1 MQNIFLEYMENNE
14 PFGLLPFAVPTG
26 SGKTYSALH
35 AIYDYSVKYFSEP
48 ETTKEKGPIVFIT
61 NQKKNLPETELRKI
75 FKENQKEKL
84 FDTLFL
90 RLYSNSESVIRA
102 IQKYDY
108 QLISEI
114 PSNIDHTKI
123 SEIINYLTQ
132 ALDLA
137 KLKTETEKQGIV
149 DPIRNKYINQEEK
162 NFREIIEPRLRK
174 NITSIVRKNFKSESD
189 FIQAITNDKDWKW
202 IAKLYPTAY
211 INQKKIIMMSV
222 DKFIN
227 LNTNLIDTSFTLY
240 TSDKL
245 QNGTVIIDEFDAAY
259 NVILNK
265 IISDNLKNQIDVIK
279 LFTKIYSKLKN
290 HVFVNDLINKDYELN
305 KDQIKEMLKR
315 LTYDGEEIFK
325 KFNMQFNLKSE
336 FDINDNIEQSNE
348 KNLLYQS
355 LDYISVCRKDNIK
368 LFIKPSPKD
377 KLNKII
383 PVETKNLS
391 SSYYKDYTLLENL
404 LHELQRFLNFF
415 RVITN
420 YMAINYL
427 NKRNNLI
434 VTKETES
441 FKPTLNLENALYTVL
456 EEFDLDSNETSFLMN
471 DVQIRSKLKK
481 PVSNKSKNK
490 EKAPKNYDFDQ
501 SFHIMGCKIVTLIDS
516 INHDTKTKPYIYTIP
531 YTPEIVLLAM
541 TQSCKVIG
549 ISATATIPT
558 VIDNF
563 DLGYIK
569 SKLKN
574 NFRSLNEEQKE
585 IQKHNFEESIKNY
598 KNPDGTDR
606 IKIHTKIIDH
616 PQSYDSNIWKNLF
629 NDIEDEAKRNS
640 LAQILDNVLKESY
653 SKNNISLDPKKQ
665 DYNNLRY
672 YRIAYVFT
680 QFIKNKDIRSLLSF
694 LTTHPKT
701 NSTAYINKNVLE
713 AIFAAIIKLETKLGK
728 LKLKDHPK
736 FDLEKNL
743 IYLTSENF
751 EQSKKYFVEKLKK
764 GEKVFLITAYQTIGA
779 GQNCDYPIP
788 EDLID
793 KMIHSNDFP
802 KRKTKDFDS
811 IYLEKPTN
819 IIPNLTSY
827 EENPEEAALRYLI
840 ITERLK
846 ENAEINHFFTKHH
859 LKRALK
865 YLQNPKRFSNK
876 TDIEIPIKS
885 LLKTQSAKFSA
896 TQILIQAIGRIC
908 RTNQKSENIYIFADN
923 GISEV
928 LEPSVLNENQYNPE
942 FISLVQAFK
951 NRLTN
956 PNTGEDIEKF
966 ENETSDKSKKSNI
979 EIKILLNNIFNKNH
993 PTFIKEIYIK
1003 RWQKLRDFLLKYPT
1017 INENEIINI
1026 TDNNIA
1032 SSLYTKFAKPI
1043 NAYSF
1048 SQTGD
1053 FEDTYVFL
1061 DKNQNDTTKLS
1072 AESSGLTKLMQIPGL
1087 KNHFINQGYATDF
1100 IPKNMIMTPPLFIS
1114 IYKGAL
1120 GEAAGKYILESLIVN
1135 QGKHL
1140 QLEEMPPEHYEL
1152 FDFKVSEKQAYIDFK
1167 NWSNFT
1173 PKDRNEELEKII
1185 NKAKETNAKYVAI
1198 INIIKEKNLN
1208 IKEYDTIYSKEGIK
1222 IDLIMSLV
1230 EENQSGNL
1238 RYRNDVISKI
1248 KNNINSIP

>member
-1 MQNIFLEYMENNE
+1 M
-14 PFGLLPFAVPTG
+14 
-26 SGKTYSALH
+26 S
-35 AIYDYSVKYFSEP
+35 
-48 ETTKEKGPIVFIT
+48 
-61 NQKKNLPETELRKI
+61 
-75 FKENQKEKL
+75 
-84 FDTLFL
+84 
-90 RLYSNSESVIRA
+90 
-102 IQKYDY
+102 
-108 QLISEI
+108 
-114 PSNIDHTKI
+114 
-123 SEIINYLTQ
+123 LT
-132 ALDLA
+132 
-137 KLKTETEKQGIV
+137 
-149 DPIRNKYINQEEK
+149 
-162 NFREIIEPRLRK
+162 
-174 NITSIVRKNFKSESD
+174 
-189 FIQAITNDKDWKW
+189 
-202 IAKLYPTAY
+202 
-211 INQKKIIMMSV
+211 
-222 DKFIN
+222 
-227 LNTNLIDTSFTLY
+227 
-240 TSDKL
+240 
-245 QNGTVIIDEFDAAY
+245 
-259 NVILNK
+259 
-265 IISDNLKNQIDVIK
+265 
-279 LFTKIYSKLKN
+279 
-290 HVFVNDLINKDYELN
+290 
-305 KDQIKEMLKR
+305 
-315 LTYDGEEIFK
+315 
-325 KFNMQFNLKSE
+325 
-336 FDINDNIEQSNE
+336 
-348 KNLLYQS
+348 
-355 LDYISVCRKDNIK
+355 
-368 LFIKPSPKD
+368 PSPKD

-574 NFRSLNEEQKE
+574 NFHSLNEEQKE
-585 IQKHNFEESIKNY
+585 IQKHKFEESIKNY

-616 PQSYDSNIWKNLF
+616 PQSYDSSIWKNLF

-653 SKNNISLDPKKQ
+653 SKNNISLDPKK
-665 DYNNLRY
+665 
-672 YRIAYVFT
+672 
-680 QFIKNKDIRSLLSF
+680 
-694 LTTHPKT
+694 H
-701 NSTAYINKNVLE
+701 
-713 AIFAAIIKLETKLGK
+713 
-728 LKLKDHPK
+728 
-736 FDLEKNL
+736 
-743 IYLTSENF
+743 
-751 EQSKKYFVEKLKK
+751 
-764 GEKVFLITAYQTIGA
+764 
-779 GQNCDYPIP
+779 
-788 EDLID
+788 
-793 KMIHSNDFP
+793 
-802 KRKTKDFDS
+802 
-811 IYLEKPTN
+811 
-819 IIPNLTSY
+819 
-827 EENPEEAALRYLI
+827 
-840 ITERLK
+840 
-846 ENAEINHFFTKHH
+846 
-859 LKRALK
+859 
-865 YLQNPKRFSNK
+865 
-876 TDIEIPIKS
+876 
-885 LLKTQSAKFSA
+885 
-896 TQILIQAIGRIC
+896 
-908 RTNQKSENIYIFADN
+908 ADN

-1003 RWQKLRDFLLKYPT
+1003 RWQKLREFLLKYPT

-1173 PKDRNEELEKII
+1173 PKDR
-1185 NKAKETNAKYVAI
+1185 
-1198 INIIKEKNLN
+1198 
-1208 IKEYDTIYSKEGIK
+1208 
-1222 IDLIMSLV
+1222 
-1230 EENQSGNL
+1230 
-1238 RYRNDVISKI
+1238 RN
-1248 KNNINSIP
+1248 